1 MLRAFPVGFQKV
13 YKSYL
18 LLLLVLPSLIDT
30 ILHSCLLTFSA
41 MIVSDVVTE
50 VLDTELFPQ
59 HTITDL
65 NCSITFIVLFSQ
77 QRPLP

>member
-18 LLLLVLPSLIDT
+18 LLLVVLPSLIDT

-50 VLDTELFPQ
+50 VLDTE
-59 HTITDL
+59 
-65 NCSITFIVLFSQ
+65 
-77 QRPLP
+77 